1 MILQDAQHAEL
12 SEGPGKAATKSQ
24 ADARAKR
31 RAIGK
36 ERSRMERTRH
46 ELRMTVESEKEHGPH
61 VLNARY

>member
-12 SEGPGKAATKSQ
+12 GERSGKAAAKSQ
-24 ADARAKR
+24 ADARSKG
-31 RAIGK
+31 RAIRK